1 MDAKKCDRCGTFY
14 QPEDW
19 RHGDIVVKKKRKE
32 ITGVIFGDIYF
43 IDDDIDLCPGCSA
56 FIKNW
61 LTNKEN

>member
-1 MDAKKCDRCGTFY
+1 MNAKKCDRCGNFF